1 MKGNIN
7 MGGNGTVM
15 GRQTNRTKI
24 AIYSA
29 FSELLN
35 QKKYSQ
41 IAIQEIA
48 DLADVGR
55 STVYSHFETKED
67 ILTSMCRNIFENL
80 MTAGHV
86 TSNEPEAILVALL
99 IHIKEN
105 KKVITGIFSSEG
117 MDVFVEFCKQYFSTF
132 LEVHLLSGYDEKST
146 GIPKDYLVNY
156 LIGTFMESIRWW
168 AKNDMKQ
175 SSQEIAGYFVKITK
189 NVIGSDV
196 VDR

>member
-1 MKGNIN
+1 M
-7 MGGNGTVM
+7 VM
-15 GRQTNRTKI
+15 GRQINKTKK

-41 IAIQEIA
+41 ISIGEIA

-67 ILTSMCRNIFENL
+67 ILISMCRNIFENL
-80 MTAGHV
+80 MTDGHV
-86 TSNEPEAILVALL
+86 TSCEPEAIIVALL
-99 IHIKEN
+99 THIKEN

-117 MDVFVEFCKQYFSTF
+117 MDVFVEFCKQYFSSV
-132 LEVHLLSGYDEKST
+132 LEIHLLERYDEKST

-156 LIGTFMESIRWW
+156 LIGTLMETIRWW
-168 AKNDMKQ
+168 AKNNMKQ
-175 SSQEIAGYFVKITK
+175 SPQEIADYYAKITK
-189 NVIGSDV
+189 TILGSICYYDTI
-196 VDR
+196 

>member
-1 MKGNIN
+1 MAR
-7 MGGNGTVM
+7 NGVVM
-15 GRQTNRTKI
+15 GRQTNRTKK

-41 IAIQEIA
+41 IAIGEIA

-86 TSNEPEAILVALL
+86 TSYEPEAIIVALL
-99 IHIKEN
+99 THIKVN

-117 MDVFVEFCKQYFSTF
+117 MDVFVEFCRQYFGSV
-132 LEVHLLSGYDEKST
+132 LEVHLLGGYDEKST

-156 LIGTFMESIRWW
+156 LIGTFMETIRWW

-175 SSQEIAGYFVKITK
+175 SPQEIAGYYVKITK
-189 NVIGSDV
+189 TVVGSIV
-196 VDR
+196 